1 MKSKALA
8 LASLISA
15 LLLAACS
22 GQSGSG
28 QAGAPPT
35 GPVEVGVIT
44 LRPQNV
50 PITIEL
56 PGRVSATKVAE
67 IRPQVD
73 GLIQKR
79 VFTEG
84 GQVKAGD
91 LLYQID
97 PRPYQA
103 AYDAAAAALEK
114 AQAAVPS
121 AQAKVD
127 RYNQL
132 VGVNTVTAQSLDE
145 AKAALA
151 QAKADVAAAEAALA
165 TAQIN
170 LDYTKV
176 VAPISG
182 LISTSAVTEGALV
195 TANQSTALATI
206 REIDPINV
214 DLTDSSTNLFRIR
227 NLIDSGRLKRSD
239 GPPSVQLK
247 LNDTV
252 IYDQPGV
259 LRSAEATV
267 NETTGT
273 FSMRASFDNPTRML
287 LPGMYVRAV
296 VDLGTDEGAFLVPQR
311 AVNRNAKG
319 DATAMLVSKDGKVE
333 TRVLRTLQSVG
344 SNWLIEDG
352 VADGDRLIVDGLQK
366 IGDGQAVTPIEV
378 TLDAAGVAHPVD
390 AKTNGKTDD
399 KTSAPAAAPATG
411 G

>member
-1 MKSKALA
+1 MTSKALA

-28 QAGAPPT
+28 QAGGPPT

-103 AYDAAAAALEK
+103 VYDAAAAALEK

-227 NLIDSGRLKRSD
+227 NLIDSGRLKRGE

-252 IYDQPGV
+252 VYDQPGV
-259 LRSAEATV
+259 LRSTEAIV

-296 VDLGTDEGAFLVPQR
+296 VNLGTDEGAFLVPQR

-333 TRVLRTLQSVG
+333 TRVLQTLQSVG

-352 VADGDRLIVDGLQK
+352 ISDGDRLIVDGLQK

-378 TLDAAGVAHPVD
+378 TLDAAGVAHPAD
-390 AKTNGKTDD
+390 AKTND
-399 KTSAPAAAPATG
+399 KTPAPATAPATG

>member
-1 MKSKALA
+1 MHPKALQ
-8 LASLISA
+8 LAGLIGA
-15 LLLAACS
+15 LLLAGCS
-22 GQSGSG
+22 EQSGSG
-28 QAGAPPT
+28 QPAGGA
-35 GPVEVGVIT
+35 VEVGVMT

-56 PGRVSATKVAE
+56 PGRTSAAKVAE

-84 GQVKAGD
+84 GEVKAGD

-132 VGVNTVTAQSLDE
+132 VGVNTVTAQSLDD

-151 QAKADVAAAEAALA
+151 QAKADVSAAEAALA

-182 LISTSAVTEGALV
+182 LISTSSVTEGALV
-195 TANQSTALATI
+195 TANQTTALATI
-206 REIDPINV
+206 RQIDPINV
-214 DLTDSSTNLFRIR
+214 DLTDSSTNLLRIR
-227 NLIDSGRLKRSD
+227 NLVDSGRLKRGD
-239 GPPSVQLK
+239 GPPAVQLK
-247 LNDTV
+247 LNDTT
-252 IYDQPGV
+252 IYDKTGQ

-273 FSMRASFDNPTRML
+273 FSMRASFENPTRLL
-287 LPGMYVRAV
+287 LPGMYVRAIV
-296 VDLGTDEGAFLVPQR
+296 NLGSDEGAFLVPQR

-319 DATAMLVSKDGKVE
+319 DATAMFVGKDGKVE
-333 TRVLRTLQSVG
+333 TRVLKTMQSVG
-344 SNWLIEDG
+344 SDWLVETG
-352 VADGDRLIVDGLQK
+352 VSDGDRLIVDGLQK
-366 IGDGQAVTPIEV
+366 VGDGQAVTPLEV

-390 AKTNGKTDD
+390 AK
-399 KTSAPAAAPATG
+399 APAAGTPAPATTPAPTTG

>member
-1 MKSKALA
+1 MKPRALA
-8 LASLISA
+8 LASLFGA
-15 LLLAACS
+15 LFLAACS
-22 GQSGSG
+22 GPSSGNG
-28 QAGAPPT
+28 PGPGGPPT
-35 GPVEVGVIT
+35 GPVEVGVVT
-44 LRPQNV
+44 LKPQNV

-56 PGRVSATKVAE
+56 PGRVSATKVSE

-114 AQAAVPS
+114 TQAAVPS

-132 VGVNTVTAQSLDE
+132 VGVNTVTAQSLDD
-145 AKAALA
+145 AKATLA

-165 TAQIN
+165 SAQIN

-176 VAPISG
+176 LAPISG
-182 LISTSAVTEGALV
+182 LISTSTVTEGALV
-195 TANQSTALATI
+195 TANQATALATI

-214 DLTDSSTNLFRIR
+214 DLTDSSTNLLRIR
-227 NLIDSGRLKRSD
+227 SLIESGRLKRGD

-247 LNDTV
+247 LNDTLV
-252 IYDQPGV
+252 YDKTGE

-273 FSMRASFDNPTRML
+273 FSMRASFENPTRIL
-287 LPGMYVRAV
+287 LPGMYVRAI
-296 VDLGTDEGAFLVPQR
+296 VDLGNDEGAFLVPQR

-319 DATAMLVSKDGKVE
+319 DATAMFVSKDGKAE
-333 TRVLRTLQSVG
+333 TRVLKTMQSVG
-344 SNWLIEDG
+344 SDWLVESGIS
-352 VADGDRLIVDGLQK
+352 DGDRLIVDGLQK
-366 IGDGQAVTPIEV
+366 IGDGQAVNPIEV
-378 TLDAAGVAHPVD
+378 TLDAAGVAHAVD
-390 AKTNGKTDD
+390 AKTPASTGTPAPAP
-399 KTSAPAAAPATG
+399 APAAG

>member
-1 MKSKALA
+1 MKPRALS
-8 LASLISA
+8 LAI
-15 LLLAACS
+15 LLGACLLSACS
-22 GQSGSG
+22 DGSG
-28 QAGAPPT
+28 DGPAGGQPA

-44 LRPQNV
+44 LKPQNV
-50 PITIEL
+50 PLTIEL

-103 AYDAAAAALEK
+103 AYDSAAAALEK

-132 VGVNTVTAQSLDE
+132 VGVNTVTAQSLDD
-145 AKAALA
+145 AKATLA

-165 TAQIN
+165 NAQIN

-176 VAPISG
+176 TAPISG
-182 LISTSAVTEGALV
+182 LISTSSVTEGALV

-206 REIDPINV
+206 REIDPIHV
-214 DLTDSSTNLFRIR
+214 DLTDSSTNLLRIR
-227 NLIDSGRLKRSD
+227 SLVDSGRLKRGD
-239 GPPSVQLK
+239 GPPAVRLK
-247 LNDTV
+247 LNDNSS
-252 IYDQPGV
+252 YDKVGQ

-267 NETTGT
+267 NQTTGT
-273 FSMRASFDNPTRML
+273 FAMRASFDNPTRLL

-296 VDLGTDEGAFLVPQR
+296 VELGTDEGAFLVPQR

-319 DATAMLVSKDGKVE
+319 DATAMFVSPDGKVE
-333 TRVLRTLQSVG
+333 TRVLRTTQSVG
-344 SNWLIEDG
+344 SNWLVEAGIE
-352 VADGDRLIVDGLQK
+352 DGDRLIVDGLQR
-366 IGDGQAVTPIEV
+366 IGDGQAVTAIEV
-378 TLDAAGVAHPVD
+378 TLDTAGVAHPVD
-390 AKTNGKTDD
+390 AE
-399 KTSAPAAAPATG
+399 APAPAPSAG
-411 G
+411 GASNG

>member
-1 MKSKALA
+1 MTSKALA
-8 LASLISA
+8 LASLIGA
-15 LLLAACS
+15 FLLAACS

-28 QAGAPPT
+28 AAGGAPS

-79 VFTEG
+79 VFNEG

-151 QAKADVAAAEAALA
+151 QAKADVAAAEAAVA

-227 NLIDSGRLKRSD
+227 NLIDSGRLKRGE

-252 IYDQPGV
+252 IYDKPGV
-259 LRSAEATV
+259 LRSTEAIV

-296 VDLGTDEGAFLVPQR
+296 VNLGTDEGAFLVPQR

-333 TRVLRTLQSVG
+333 TRVLQTLQSVG

-352 VADGDRLIVDGLQK
+352 IADGDRLIVDGLQK
-366 IGDGQAVTPIEV
+366 IGEGQAVTPIEV

-390 AKTNGKTDD
+390 AKT
-399 KTSAPAAAPATG
+399 SAPATAPATG

>member
-1 MKSKALA
+1 MKPRAL
-8 LASLISA
+8 SLVMLMGA
-15 LLLAACS
+15 CLLSACS
-22 GQSGSG
+22 GQSSDGEAGG
-28 QAGAPPT
+28 QAAGA
-35 GPVEVGVIT
+35 VEVGVIT
-44 LRPQNV
+44 LKPQDV
-50 PITIEL
+50 PLTIEL

-103 AYDAAAAALEK
+103 AYDSAAAALEK
-114 AQAAVPS
+114 AEAAVPS

-132 VGVNTVTAQSLDE
+132 VGVNTVTAQSLDD
-145 AKAALA
+145 AKATLA
-151 QAKADVAAAEAALA
+151 QAKADVAAAQAALA
-165 TAQIN
+165 NAQIN

-176 VAPISG
+176 TAPISG

-214 DLTDSSTNLFRIR
+214 DLTDSSTNLLRIR
-227 NLIDSGRLKRSD
+227 SLVDSGRLKRTD
-239 GPPSVQLK
+239 GPPTVKLK
-247 LNDTV
+247 LNDNST
-252 IYDQPGV
+252 YDQGGE

-273 FSMRASFDNPTRML
+273 FSMRATFDNPTRLL

-296 VDLGTDEGAFLVPQR
+296 VELGTDEGAYLVPQR

-319 DATAMLVSKDGKVE
+319 DATAMFVTADGKVE
-333 TRVLRTLQSVG
+333 TRVLRAAQSVG
-344 SNWLIEDG
+344 SNWLVEDG
-352 VADGDRLIVDGLQK
+352 VKDGDRLIVDGLQK

-378 TLDAAGVAHPVD
+378 TLDAAGVARAVD
-390 AKTNGKTDD
+390 AK
-399 KTSAPAAAPATG
+399 APATAPAPATG